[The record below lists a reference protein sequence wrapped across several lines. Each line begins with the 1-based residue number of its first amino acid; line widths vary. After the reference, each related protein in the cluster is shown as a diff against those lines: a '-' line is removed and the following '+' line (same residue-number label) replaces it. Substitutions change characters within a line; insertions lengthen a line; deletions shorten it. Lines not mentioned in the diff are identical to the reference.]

1 MTSVASIGYA
11 DTISASF
18 PEYTHSI
25 ALRQTLDILASH
37 PLAPTNYW
45 VCLGMESREAG
56 AAAKAKS
63 LVEEYRARHA
73 FLEIDFSLHP
83 GNIVGE
89 AAGKS
94 YVAYRRLDH
103 RGPGHRAD

>member
-11 DTISASF
+11 DTISPSF
-18 PEYTHSI
+18 PDDAHSI

-73 FLEIDFSLHP
+73 FLDIDFSLHP